1 MYFCTEILCNYLKY
15 CAINEPILHISY
27 SMKETLSSISKR
39 LGISTATVS
48 RVLSGNATKYRIS
61 EGTIAIV
68 KAEAARCHYIPS
80 LAAQSLRTNK
90 TKTIGLLMPK
100 VANPFFADISS
111 AIISEANSKGYTAIV
126 ADTMESVAL
135 QNACISTLVSRKVD
149 GIIAAPC
156 GHDSKLFEEINDR
169 IAPVVLIDRYFEN
182 SSISYVTSNNYKGA
196 FNATSLLISNGHK
209 HIVCIQGDV
218 DSLPNKQRVKGYLDA
233 LHKSGLQDNA
243 SIIGNAFSLQNGYL
257 ETKLL
262 LSSNIRP
269 TAIFPLCYTILLGA
283 IKAIKE
289 ASLRIPEDISII
301 SFDDNLSLDY
311 MTPSITRVSQPTEEM
326 GQLAAKMLL
335 NKLEGQSELVSQ
347 IELTTE
353 MIIRKS
359 IAKLE

>member
-1 MYFCTEILCNYLKY
+1 
-15 CAINEPILHISY
+15 
-27 SMKETLSSISKR
+27 MKETLSSISQR

-48 RVLSGNATKYRIS
+48 RVLSGNAKKYRIS
-61 EGTIAIV
+61 EETVAIV
-68 KAEAARCHYIPS
+68 NAEASRCHYVPS

-126 ADTMESVAL
+126 ADTMESVEL

-156 GHDSKLFEEINDR
+156 GQDGKIFEEINER
-169 IAPVVLIDRYFEN
+169 IAPVVLIDRYFED
-182 SSISYVTSNNYKGA
+182 STISYVTSNNYKGA
-196 FNATSLLISNGHK
+196 FDATSLLIGNGHK
-209 HIVCIQGDV
+209 HIVCIEGDK

-233 LHKSGLQDNA
+233 LQKAGLQDNA
-243 SIIGNAFSLQNGYL
+243 SILGNAFTLQNGYL

-262 LSSNIRP
+262 LSSSKRP
-269 TAIFPLCYTILLGA
+269 TAIFPLCYTILLGV

-289 ASLRIPEDISII
+289 ASLKIPDDISIV
-301 SFDDNLSLDY
+301 SFDDNISLDY

-326 GQLAAKMLL
+326 GQLAAKMLF
-335 NKLEGQSELVSQ
+335 NKLEDKSGLVSH
-347 IELTTE
+347 IELSTE
-353 MIIRKS
+353 MLIRHS
-359 IAKLE
+359 IVKLEDK